1 MDSDNDSL
9 RNLFLSQ
16 NSNSDSESVKSNSGD
31 LSDLLQ
37 NSDVSNSQSLSDD
50 DLMSSSSV

>member
-1 MDSDNDSL
+1 M
-9 RNLFLSQ
+9 NLSLSQ

-37 NSDVSNSQSLSDD
+37 NFDVSNSQSLFDD

>member
-1 MDSDNDSL
+1 M
-9 RNLFLSQ
+9 NLSLSQ
-16 NSNSDSESVKSNSGD
+16 NSNSDSESVKSNSSD

-37 NSDVSNSQSLSDD
+37 NCDVSNSQSLFDD